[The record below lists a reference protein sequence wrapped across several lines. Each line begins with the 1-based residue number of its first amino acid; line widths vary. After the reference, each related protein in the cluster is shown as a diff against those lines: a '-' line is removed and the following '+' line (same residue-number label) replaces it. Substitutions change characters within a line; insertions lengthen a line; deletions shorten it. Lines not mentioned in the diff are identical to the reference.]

1 MFGFTDMQGWLIFLL
16 VGLELSF
23 SISIVGILLRASWG
37 QLTKFPS
44 KPILHPHVRRNFQSF
59 AIGFVNMGGCVH
71 TAIDDEHLHLIPVK
85 FMKWFGCKPV
95 SVPWREIQNHPKPG
109 RSRSTLRVKIGKI
122 DVVGPRWCLGSRD
135 VFVSNQ
141 SDRCD

>member
-1 MFGFTDMQGWLIFLL
+1 MPGWLIFLF

-23 SISIVGILLRASWG
+23 SISIVGVLLRASWG
-37 QLTKFPS
+37 QLMKFPS
-44 KPILHPHVRRNFQSF
+44 KPILDPHVRRNFQSF
-59 AIGFVNMGGCVH
+59 AIGVVNMGRCVH
-71 TAIDDEHLHLIPVK
+71 TAIDDEHLHLIPVT

-95 SVPWREIQNHPKPG
+95 SVPWHEIQDHPKPG
-109 RSRSTLRVKIGKI
+109 RSRSILRVKIGKI

-141 SDRCD
+141 SNRGD